1 MSAHAVEMALWRIC
15 YDDAGARDFRA
26 DSGAFLERFR
36 LTPDERRLIVEAD
49 VRGLLDMQVNDM
61 LIYSFFQA
69 LNGRGAAA
77 TYLSQM
83 NAR

>member
-1 MSAHAVEMALWRIC
+1 
-15 YDDAGARDFRA
+15 
-26 DSGAFLERFR
+26 
-36 LTPDERRLIVEAD
+36 
-49 VRGLLDMQVNDM
+49 M

-77 TYLSQM
+77 TYLSLM